1 MFVVEQGKSTI
12 EPTAEAFAR
21 YNRELQD
28 EVATLMWGHPSIE
41 HSWYKS
47 PDGGVY
53 VLSPFGSVEYWKRT
67 GVLDD
72 ADHQLG

>member
-1 MFVVEQGKSTI
+1 
-12 EPTAEAFAR
+12 
-21 YNRELQD
+21 
-28 EVATLMWGHPSIE
+28 MWGHPSIE

-72 ADHQLG
+72 ADHLLR